1 MANLTITVD
10 EEVLRQARIKA
21 LKEGTSVNRLL
32 RERLESYVDD
42 DGRRRKAVQDLL
54 RLSRSA
60 RSGSG
65 GRRVRREDIYGE

>member
-10 EEVLRQARIKA
+10 PAILKQARLKA
-21 LKEGTSVNRLL
+21 LREGTSVNRLL
-32 RERLESYVDD
+32 REQLENYVKDD
-42 DGRRRKAVQDLL
+42 RRRRKAIRDLL

-65 GRRVRREDIYGE
+65 GRRVRREEVYGE